1 MEHLRNLEKRYGIDV
16 RVYNPIDVSSFQPTE
31 KAKLIWLEAAGSV
44 TLEFPDLVG
53 LVKKAQTHHVLTAL
67 DNTWGAGLAFN
78 AFDFSDAH
86 LSVDVTVHA
95 LTKYPSGGGDILMGS
110 VVTRER
116 ALHHQLFRTH
126 AIQGISVSGDDV
138 AQVQRSLASMRIRY
152 AAQSESAL
160 QLLAWL
166 KQQPEF
172 VQVLHPA
179 DSSAAGHSY
188 WKDICVDQHS
198 AGLVSV
204 IFKPEF
210 DLQDIRQFCDA
221 LSLFKLGFSWGG
233 PVSLVMLYDLKDMRA
248 LEHTHLQ
255 QGRSMST
262 PIIIAKKT
270 TNTQQDV
277 VLHSKFANRH
287 GLIAGATGTGKTVTL
302 KVLAESF
309 SRLGVPVF
317 LADAKGDVSSLAQAG
332 ASNPKFDERIK
343 SLGIDSIP
351 FAASPV
357 VFWDLF
363 AEQGHPIRTTITEI
377 GPLLLARML
386 NLNDTQEG
394 VLSAVFRI
402 ADDQGMLLID
412 FKDLKAMIGYV
423 SEHAAEF
430 KAEYGN
436 LSPAS
441 LGAIQRNL
449 LALADQGGDQFF
461 GEPSLNILDFIQTDS
476 NGHGYINILAADKLM
491 NTPKLYATFLLWMLS
506 ELFEQLP
513 EVGDMDKPKLVFFF
527 DEAHLLFDNASAAL
541 QEKIEQVVRLIR
553 SKGVGIYF
561 VTQNP
566 LDLPESVLGQLGN
579 RVQHALR
586 AFTPKD
592 QKAVK
597 TAADTFRANPE
608 FKVEQAITELAVGE
622 ALISC
627 LDEQGTPQVVERAW
641 VMPPYSSF
649 SPISPEQRQTLI
661 SQSIVAGI
669 YEKSLDRESAFEL
682 LQNKVVER
690 QQQAVQIEQEK
701 QQTKEQEALAKQK
714 AKEAETLA
722 KQQARE
728 QERIAKEQQKEA
740 EREAKQRE
748 KLIQDTVG
756 TFAKSAARSLGG
768 STGQKI
774 VRGLL
779 GSLFGRK

>member
-1 MEHLRNLEKRYGIDV
+1 
-16 RVYNPIDVSSFQPTE
+16 
-31 KAKLIWLEAAGSV
+31 
-44 TLEFPDLVG
+44 
-53 LVKKAQTHHVLTAL
+53 
-67 DNTWGAGLAFN
+67 
-78 AFDFSDAH
+78 
-86 LSVDVTVHA
+86 
-95 LTKYPSGGGDILMGS
+95 
-110 VVTRER
+110 
-116 ALHHQLFRTH
+116 
-126 AIQGISVSGDDV
+126 
-138 AQVQRSLASMRIRY
+138 
-152 AAQSESAL
+152 
-160 QLLAWL
+160 
-166 KQQPEF
+166 
-172 VQVLHPA
+172 
-179 DSSAAGHSY
+179 
-188 WKDICVDQHS
+188 
-198 AGLVSV
+198 
-204 IFKPEF
+204 
-210 DLQDIRQFCDA
+210 
-221 LSLFKLGFSWGG
+221 
-233 PVSLVMLYDLKDMRA
+233 
-248 LEHTHLQ
+248 
-255 QGRSMST
+255 MST

-402 ADDQGMLLID
+402 ADDHGMLLID

-649 SPISPEQRQTLI
+649 SPISSEQRQALI

-701 QQTKEQEALAKQK
+701 QQAKEQELLAKQQ

>member
-1 MEHLRNLEKRYGIDV
+1 
-16 RVYNPIDVSSFQPTE
+16 
-31 KAKLIWLEAAGSV
+31 
-44 TLEFPDLVG
+44 
-53 LVKKAQTHHVLTAL
+53 
-67 DNTWGAGLAFN
+67 
-78 AFDFSDAH
+78 
-86 LSVDVTVHA
+86 
-95 LTKYPSGGGDILMGS
+95 
-110 VVTRER
+110 
-116 ALHHQLFRTH
+116 
-126 AIQGISVSGDDV
+126 
-138 AQVQRSLASMRIRY
+138 
-152 AAQSESAL
+152 
-160 QLLAWL
+160 
-166 KQQPEF
+166 
-172 VQVLHPA
+172 
-179 DSSAAGHSY
+179 
-188 WKDICVDQHS
+188 
-198 AGLVSV
+198 
-204 IFKPEF
+204 
-210 DLQDIRQFCDA
+210 
-221 LSLFKLGFSWGG
+221 
-233 PVSLVMLYDLKDMRA
+233 
-248 LEHTHLQ
+248 
-255 QGRSMST
+255 MST

-627 LDEQGTPQVVERAW
+627 LDEQGTPQIVERAW

-690 QQQAVQIEQEK
+690 QQQAVQIEREK
-701 QQTKEQEALAKQK
+701 QQAKEQEALAKQK

>member
-1 MEHLRNLEKRYGIDV
+1 
-16 RVYNPIDVSSFQPTE
+16 
-31 KAKLIWLEAAGSV
+31 
-44 TLEFPDLVG
+44 
-53 LVKKAQTHHVLTAL
+53 
-67 DNTWGAGLAFN
+67 
-78 AFDFSDAH
+78 
-86 LSVDVTVHA
+86 
-95 LTKYPSGGGDILMGS
+95 
-110 VVTRER
+110 
-116 ALHHQLFRTH
+116 
-126 AIQGISVSGDDV
+126 
-138 AQVQRSLASMRIRY
+138 
-152 AAQSESAL
+152 
-160 QLLAWL
+160 
-166 KQQPEF
+166 
-172 VQVLHPA
+172 
-179 DSSAAGHSY
+179 
-188 WKDICVDQHS
+188 
-198 AGLVSV
+198 
-204 IFKPEF
+204 
-210 DLQDIRQFCDA
+210 
-221 LSLFKLGFSWGG
+221 
-233 PVSLVMLYDLKDMRA
+233 
-248 LEHTHLQ
+248 
-255 QGRSMST
+255 MST
-262 PIIIAKKT
+262 PIVIAKKT
-270 TNTQQDV
+270 TDTTQNI
-277 VLHSKFANRH
+277 VLHSQFANRH

-309 SRLGVPVF
+309 SRIGVPVF

-332 ASNPKFDERIK
+332 SSNSKFDERIK
-343 SLGIDSIP
+343 NLGIDSIP
-351 FAASPV
+351 FAASPM

-363 AEQGHPIRTTITEI
+363 GEQGHPIRSTVSEI
-377 GPLLLARML
+377 GPLLLAQML

-402 ADDQGMLLID
+402 ADDQGLLLID
-412 FKDLKAMIGYV
+412 FKDLKAMLVYV

-461 GEPSLNILDFIQTDS
+461 GEPSLNILDFIQTDAD
-476 NGHGYINILAADKLM
+476 GRGYINLLAADKLM

-566 LDLPESVLGQLGN
+566 LDLPETVLGQLGN

-597 TAADTFRANPE
+597 TAATTFRANPE
-608 FKVEQAITELAVGE
+608 FDVEQAITELGVGE

-627 LDEQGTPQVVERAW
+627 LDEQGIPQIVERGW
-641 VMPPYSSF
+641 IMPPYSAF
-649 SPISPEQRQTLI
+649 SPISPEIRKALMT
-661 SQSIVAGI
+661 QSIVAGV
-669 YEKSLDRESAFEL
+669 YEQSVDRDSAYER
-682 LQNKVVER
+682 LQQKVAER
-690 QQQAVQIEQEK
+690 QQQAQVDILAKEQAK
-701 QQTKEQEALAKQK
+701 QQEILAKQQV
-714 AKEAETLA
+714 KEAEALA

-728 QERIAKEQQKEA
+728 EECIAKEQQKEA
-740 EREAKQRE
+740 DRAAKQRE

-779 GSLFGRK
+779 GSLFGGK

>member
-1 MEHLRNLEKRYGIDV
+1 
-16 RVYNPIDVSSFQPTE
+16 
-31 KAKLIWLEAAGSV
+31 
-44 TLEFPDLVG
+44 
-53 LVKKAQTHHVLTAL
+53 
-67 DNTWGAGLAFN
+67 
-78 AFDFSDAH
+78 
-86 LSVDVTVHA
+86 
-95 LTKYPSGGGDILMGS
+95 MG
-110 VVTRER
+110 
-116 ALHHQLFRTH
+116 
-126 AIQGISVSGDDV
+126 
-138 AQVQRSLASMRIRY
+138 
-152 AAQSESAL
+152 
-160 QLLAWL
+160 
-166 KQQPEF
+166 
-172 VQVLHPA
+172 
-179 DSSAAGHSY
+179 
-188 WKDICVDQHS
+188 
-198 AGLVSV
+198 
-204 IFKPEF
+204 
-210 DLQDIRQFCDA
+210 
-221 LSLFKLGFSWGG
+221 
-233 PVSLVMLYDLKDMRA
+233 
-248 LEHTHLQ
+248 
-255 QGRSMST
+255 T
-262 PIIIAKKT
+262 PIVIAKKT
-270 TNTQQDV
+270 SNTQQEI
-277 VLHSKFANRH
+277 VLHSQFANRH

-302 KVLAESF
+302 KVLAENF
-309 SRLGVPVF
+309 SRMGVPVF
-317 LADAKGDVSSLAQAG
+317 LADAKGDVSSLAKAG
-332 ASNPKFDERIK
+332 SSNAKFDERLKVLKIE
-343 SLGIDSIP
+343 SIP

-363 AEQGHPIRTTITEI
+363 GEQGHPIRTTVSEI
-377 GPLLLARML
+377 GPLLLAQML

-402 ADDQGMLLID
+402 ADDQGLLLID
-412 FKDLKAMIGYV
+412 FKDLKSILAYI

-430 KAEYGN
+430 QVEYGN

-461 GEPSLNILDFIQTDS
+461 GEPALDIMDFIQTDS
-476 NGHGYINILAADKLM
+476 QGRGNINLLAADKLM

-566 LDLPESVLGQLGN
+566 IDLPESVLGQLGN

-597 TAADTFRANPE
+597 TAADTFRANSE
-608 FKVEQAITELAVGE
+608 FKVDQAITELGVGE

-627 LDEQGTPQVVERAW
+627 LDEQGIPQIVERGW

-649 SPISPEQRQTLI
+649 SPISVDERKILMN
-661 SQSIVAGI
+661 QSIVAGV
-669 YEKSLDRESAFEL
+669 YEQHIDRESAYEM
-682 LQNKVVER
+682 LQQKVVQL
-690 QQQAVQIEQEK
+690 QQQAVAEETAK
-701 QQTKEQEALAKQK
+701 QQAKEQEALAKQQ
-714 AKEAETLA
+714 AKDQEAFA

-728 QERIAKEQQKEA
+728 QERIAREQQKEA
-740 EREAKQRE
+740 DRVSKQRE
-748 KLIQDTVG
+748 KMTQDIVG

>member
-1 MEHLRNLEKRYGIDV
+1 
-16 RVYNPIDVSSFQPTE
+16 
-31 KAKLIWLEAAGSV
+31 
-44 TLEFPDLVG
+44 
-53 LVKKAQTHHVLTAL
+53 
-67 DNTWGAGLAFN
+67 
-78 AFDFSDAH
+78 
-86 LSVDVTVHA
+86 
-95 LTKYPSGGGDILMGS
+95 
-110 VVTRER
+110 
-116 ALHHQLFRTH
+116 
-126 AIQGISVSGDDV
+126 
-138 AQVQRSLASMRIRY
+138 
-152 AAQSESAL
+152 
-160 QLLAWL
+160 
-166 KQQPEF
+166 
-172 VQVLHPA
+172 
-179 DSSAAGHSY
+179 
-188 WKDICVDQHS
+188 
-198 AGLVSV
+198 
-204 IFKPEF
+204 
-210 DLQDIRQFCDA
+210 
-221 LSLFKLGFSWGG
+221 
-233 PVSLVMLYDLKDMRA
+233 
-248 LEHTHLQ
+248 
-255 QGRSMST
+255 MST
-262 PIIIAKKT
+262 PIVIAKKT
-270 TNTQQDV
+270 TDISQEI
-277 VLHSKFANRH
+277 VLHSQFANRH

-309 SRLGVPVF
+309 SRIGVPVF
-317 LADAKGDVSSLAQAG
+317 LADAKGDVSSLSQAG
-332 ASNPKFDERIK
+332 SSSPKFDERLK
-343 SLGIDSIP
+343 TLGIDAIP

-363 AEQGHPIRTTITEI
+363 GEQGHPIRSTVSEI

-402 ADDQGMLLID
+402 ADDQGLLLID
-412 FKDLKAMIGYV
+412 FKDLKAMLSYV

-476 NGHGYINILAADKLM
+476 EGRGYINLLAADKLM

-597 TAADTFRANPE
+597 TAAATFRANPS
-608 FKVEQAITELAVGE
+608 FDVEQAITELGVGE

-627 LDEQGTPQVVERAW
+627 LDKQGTPQMVERGW
-641 VMPPYSSF
+641 VMPPYSAF
-649 SPISPEQRQTLI
+649 SPISSETRKNLMA
-661 SQSIVAGI
+661 QSIVAGV
-669 YEKSLDRESAFEL
+669 YEQSVDRDSAYER
-682 LQNKVVER
+682 LQQKVVER
-690 QQQAVQIEQEK
+690 QQQAESEANAKEQAK
-701 QQTKEQEALAKQK
+701 QQEALAKQQ
-714 AKEAETLA
+714 AK
-722 KQQARE
+722 E
-728 QERIAKEQQKEA
+728 QERLAREQQKEA
-740 EREAKQRE
+740 DRAAKQRE
-748 KLIQDTVG
+748 KLTQDIVG

-779 GSLFGRK
+779 GSLFGGK

>member
-1 MEHLRNLEKRYGIDV
+1 
-16 RVYNPIDVSSFQPTE
+16 
-31 KAKLIWLEAAGSV
+31 
-44 TLEFPDLVG
+44 
-53 LVKKAQTHHVLTAL
+53 
-67 DNTWGAGLAFN
+67 
-78 AFDFSDAH
+78 
-86 LSVDVTVHA
+86 
-95 LTKYPSGGGDILMGS
+95 
-110 VVTRER
+110 
-116 ALHHQLFRTH
+116 
-126 AIQGISVSGDDV
+126 
-138 AQVQRSLASMRIRY
+138 
-152 AAQSESAL
+152 
-160 QLLAWL
+160 
-166 KQQPEF
+166 
-172 VQVLHPA
+172 
-179 DSSAAGHSY
+179 
-188 WKDICVDQHS
+188 
-198 AGLVSV
+198 
-204 IFKPEF
+204 
-210 DLQDIRQFCDA
+210 
-221 LSLFKLGFSWGG
+221 
-233 PVSLVMLYDLKDMRA
+233 
-248 LEHTHLQ
+248 
-255 QGRSMST
+255 MST

-332 ASNPKFDERIK
+332 TSNPKFDERIK

-690 QQQAVQIEQEK
+690 QQQVVQIEQEK
-701 QQTKEQEALAKQK
+701 QQAKEQEALAKQQ
-714 AKEAETLA
+714 AKKAETLA

>member
-1 MEHLRNLEKRYGIDV
+1 
-16 RVYNPIDVSSFQPTE
+16 
-31 KAKLIWLEAAGSV
+31 
-44 TLEFPDLVG
+44 
-53 LVKKAQTHHVLTAL
+53 
-67 DNTWGAGLAFN
+67 
-78 AFDFSDAH
+78 
-86 LSVDVTVHA
+86 
-95 LTKYPSGGGDILMGS
+95 
-110 VVTRER
+110 
-116 ALHHQLFRTH
+116 
-126 AIQGISVSGDDV
+126 
-138 AQVQRSLASMRIRY
+138 
-152 AAQSESAL
+152 
-160 QLLAWL
+160 
-166 KQQPEF
+166 
-172 VQVLHPA
+172 
-179 DSSAAGHSY
+179 
-188 WKDICVDQHS
+188 
-198 AGLVSV
+198 
-204 IFKPEF
+204 
-210 DLQDIRQFCDA
+210 
-221 LSLFKLGFSWGG
+221 
-233 PVSLVMLYDLKDMRA
+233 
-248 LEHTHLQ
+248 
-255 QGRSMST
+255 MST

-343 SLGIDSIP
+343 SLGINSIP

-566 LDLPESVLGQLGN
+566 LDLPESILGQLGN

-701 QQTKEQEALAKQK
+701 QQAKEQEALAKQQ

-728 QERIAKEQQKEA
+728 QERIAKEQQKGA

>member
-1 MEHLRNLEKRYGIDV
+1 
-16 RVYNPIDVSSFQPTE
+16 
-31 KAKLIWLEAAGSV
+31 
-44 TLEFPDLVG
+44 
-53 LVKKAQTHHVLTAL
+53 
-67 DNTWGAGLAFN
+67 
-78 AFDFSDAH
+78 
-86 LSVDVTVHA
+86 
-95 LTKYPSGGGDILMGS
+95 
-110 VVTRER
+110 
-116 ALHHQLFRTH
+116 
-126 AIQGISVSGDDV
+126 
-138 AQVQRSLASMRIRY
+138 
-152 AAQSESAL
+152 
-160 QLLAWL
+160 
-166 KQQPEF
+166 
-172 VQVLHPA
+172 
-179 DSSAAGHSY
+179 
-188 WKDICVDQHS
+188 
-198 AGLVSV
+198 
-204 IFKPEF
+204 
-210 DLQDIRQFCDA
+210 
-221 LSLFKLGFSWGG
+221 
-233 PVSLVMLYDLKDMRA
+233 
-248 LEHTHLQ
+248 
-255 QGRSMST
+255 MST
-262 PIIIAKKT
+262 PIVIAKKT
-270 TNTQQDV
+270 TDTTQEI
-277 VLHSKFANRH
+277 VLHSQFANRH

-309 SRLGVPVF
+309 SRIGVPVF

-332 ASNPKFDERIK
+332 SSSPKFDDRIK
-343 SLGIDSIP
+343 ILGIDSIP

-363 AEQGHPIRTTITEI
+363 GDQGHPIRSTVSEI

-402 ADDQGMLLID
+402 ADDQGLLLID
-412 FKDLKAMIGYV
+412 FKDLKAMLSYV

-436 LSPAS
+436 LPPAS

-476 NGHGYINILAADKLM
+476 EGRGYINLLAADKLM

-597 TAADTFRANPE
+597 TAAATFRANSS
-608 FKVEQAITELAVGE
+608 FDVEQAITELGVGE

-627 LDEQGTPQVVERAW
+627 LDEQGTPQMVERGW
-641 VMPPYSSF
+641 VMPPYSAF
-649 SPISPEQRQTLI
+649 SPISLETRKSLMA
-661 SQSIVAGI
+661 QSIVAGV
-669 YEKSLDRESAFEL
+669 YEQSVDRESAYEL
-682 LQNKVVER
+682 LQQKVVER
-690 QQQAVQIEQEK
+690 QQQVESEAAAKEHAK
-701 QQTKEQEALAKQK
+701 QQEVI
-714 AKEAETLA
+714 A
-722 KQQARE
+722 KQQAKE
-728 QERIAKEQQKEA
+728 QERLVREQQKEA
-740 EREAKQRE
+740 DRAAKQRE
-748 KLIQDTVG
+748 KLTQDIVG

-779 GSLFGRK
+779 GSLFGGK

>member
-1 MEHLRNLEKRYGIDV
+1 
-16 RVYNPIDVSSFQPTE
+16 
-31 KAKLIWLEAAGSV
+31 
-44 TLEFPDLVG
+44 
-53 LVKKAQTHHVLTAL
+53 
-67 DNTWGAGLAFN
+67 
-78 AFDFSDAH
+78 
-86 LSVDVTVHA
+86 
-95 LTKYPSGGGDILMGS
+95 
-110 VVTRER
+110 
-116 ALHHQLFRTH
+116 
-126 AIQGISVSGDDV
+126 
-138 AQVQRSLASMRIRY
+138 
-152 AAQSESAL
+152 
-160 QLLAWL
+160 
-166 KQQPEF
+166 
-172 VQVLHPA
+172 
-179 DSSAAGHSY
+179 
-188 WKDICVDQHS
+188 
-198 AGLVSV
+198 
-204 IFKPEF
+204 
-210 DLQDIRQFCDA
+210 
-221 LSLFKLGFSWGG
+221 
-233 PVSLVMLYDLKDMRA
+233 
-248 LEHTHLQ
+248 
-255 QGRSMST
+255 MST
-262 PIIIAKKT
+262 AIIIAKKT

-701 QQTKEQEALAKQK
+701 QQAKEQEALAKQQ

>member
-1 MEHLRNLEKRYGIDV
+1 
-16 RVYNPIDVSSFQPTE
+16 
-31 KAKLIWLEAAGSV
+31 
-44 TLEFPDLVG
+44 
-53 LVKKAQTHHVLTAL
+53 
-67 DNTWGAGLAFN
+67 
-78 AFDFSDAH
+78 
-86 LSVDVTVHA
+86 
-95 LTKYPSGGGDILMGS
+95 
-110 VVTRER
+110 
-116 ALHHQLFRTH
+116 
-126 AIQGISVSGDDV
+126 
-138 AQVQRSLASMRIRY
+138 
-152 AAQSESAL
+152 
-160 QLLAWL
+160 
-166 KQQPEF
+166 
-172 VQVLHPA
+172 
-179 DSSAAGHSY
+179 
-188 WKDICVDQHS
+188 
-198 AGLVSV
+198 
-204 IFKPEF
+204 
-210 DLQDIRQFCDA
+210 
-221 LSLFKLGFSWGG
+221 
-233 PVSLVMLYDLKDMRA
+233 
-248 LEHTHLQ
+248 
-255 QGRSMST
+255 MST

-649 SPISPEQRQTLI
+649 TPISPEQRQALI

-701 QQTKEQEALAKQK
+701 QQAKEQELLAKQQ

-728 QERIAKEQQKEA
+728 QERIAKEQQKGA

>member
-1 MEHLRNLEKRYGIDV
+1 
-16 RVYNPIDVSSFQPTE
+16 
-31 KAKLIWLEAAGSV
+31 
-44 TLEFPDLVG
+44 
-53 LVKKAQTHHVLTAL
+53 
-67 DNTWGAGLAFN
+67 
-78 AFDFSDAH
+78 
-86 LSVDVTVHA
+86 
-95 LTKYPSGGGDILMGS
+95 MG
-110 VVTRER
+110 
-116 ALHHQLFRTH
+116 
-126 AIQGISVSGDDV
+126 
-138 AQVQRSLASMRIRY
+138 
-152 AAQSESAL
+152 
-160 QLLAWL
+160 
-166 KQQPEF
+166 
-172 VQVLHPA
+172 
-179 DSSAAGHSY
+179 
-188 WKDICVDQHS
+188 
-198 AGLVSV
+198 
-204 IFKPEF
+204 
-210 DLQDIRQFCDA
+210 
-221 LSLFKLGFSWGG
+221 
-233 PVSLVMLYDLKDMRA
+233 
-248 LEHTHLQ
+248 
-255 QGRSMST
+255 T
-262 PIIIAKKT
+262 PIIIGKKT
-270 TNTQQDV
+270 QDTTQDV
-277 VLHSKFANRH
+277 VLHSQFANRH

-317 LADAKGDVSSLAQAG
+317 LADAKGDVSSLAKAG
-332 ASNPKFDERIK
+332 ENNPKFDERIK
-343 SLGIDSIP
+343 SLNIESIP

-363 AEQGHPIRTTITEI
+363 GEQGHPIRTTISEI
-377 GPLLLARML
+377 GPLLLARIL

-402 ADDQGMLLID
+402 ADDQGLLLID
-412 FKDLKAMIGYV
+412 FKDLKAMISYV

-430 KAEYGN
+430 KNEYGN

-449 LALADQGGDQFF
+449 LALADQGGDKFF
-461 GEPSLNILDFIQTDS
+461 GEPALNIMDFIQTDAQGRG
-476 NGHGYINILAADKLM
+476 NINLLAADKLM

-527 DEAHLLFDNASAAL
+527 DEAHLLFDNASPAL

-597 TAADTFRANPE
+597 TAADTFRANPA
-608 FKVEQAITELAVGE
+608 FKVDQVITELAVGE

-627 LDEQGTPQVVERAW
+627 LDEQGTPQIVERAW

-649 SPISPEQRQTLI
+649 SPIAVEERKALMANSV
-661 SQSIVAGI
+661 VAGV
-669 YEKSLDRESAFEL
+669 YDTEADRESAYEL
-682 LQNKVVER
+682 LQNKVAER
-690 QQQAVQIEQEK
+690 QQQAVQAEQDKIEA
-701 QQTKEQEALAKQK
+701 KEQEALAKQQ
-714 AKEAETLA
+714 AKEADALA

-728 QERIAKEQQKEA
+728 QERLAREQQKDA
-740 EREAKQRE
+740 ERSAKQRE

-774 VRGLL
+774 IRGLL
-779 GSLFGRK
+779 GSIFGKK

>member
-1 MEHLRNLEKRYGIDV
+1 
-16 RVYNPIDVSSFQPTE
+16 
-31 KAKLIWLEAAGSV
+31 
-44 TLEFPDLVG
+44 
-53 LVKKAQTHHVLTAL
+53 
-67 DNTWGAGLAFN
+67 
-78 AFDFSDAH
+78 
-86 LSVDVTVHA
+86 
-95 LTKYPSGGGDILMGS
+95 
-110 VVTRER
+110 
-116 ALHHQLFRTH
+116 
-126 AIQGISVSGDDV
+126 
-138 AQVQRSLASMRIRY
+138 
-152 AAQSESAL
+152 
-160 QLLAWL
+160 
-166 KQQPEF
+166 
-172 VQVLHPA
+172 
-179 DSSAAGHSY
+179 
-188 WKDICVDQHS
+188 
-198 AGLVSV
+198 
-204 IFKPEF
+204 
-210 DLQDIRQFCDA
+210 
-221 LSLFKLGFSWGG
+221 
-233 PVSLVMLYDLKDMRA
+233 
-248 LEHTHLQ
+248 
-255 QGRSMST
+255 MST
-262 PIIIAKKT
+262 PIVIAKKT
-270 TNTQQDV
+270 TDTTQDI
-277 VLHSKFANRH
+277 VLHSQFANRH

-317 LADAKGDVSSLAQAG
+317 LADAKGDVSSLAKAG
-332 ASNPKFDERIK
+332 TSSPKFDERLK
-343 SLGIDSIP
+343 LLGIESVP

-357 VFWDLF
+357 IFWDLF
-363 AEQGHPIRTTITEI
+363 GQQGHPIRTTISEI

-402 ADDQGMLLID
+402 ADDQGLLLID
-412 FKDLKAMIGYV
+412 FKDLKAMLTYV
-423 SEHAAEF
+423 SENAADL

-449 LALADQGGDQFF
+449 LALGDQGGEQFF

-527 DEAHLLFDNASAAL
+527 DEAHLLFDNASQNL

-561 VTQNP
+561 ITQNP

-597 TAADTFRANPE
+597 TAADTFRANPD
-608 FKVEQAITELAVGE
+608 FKVDQAITELAVGE

-627 LDEQGTPQVVERAW
+627 LDEQGTPQIVERGW
-641 VMPPYSSF
+641 VMPPYSAF
-649 SPISPEQRQTLI
+649 NPITPEERQVI
-661 SQSIVAGI
+661 IAQSIVAGV
-669 YEKSLDRESAFEL
+669 YDQAVDRDSAYEL
-682 LQNKVVER
+682 LQQKVL
-690 QQQAVQIEQEK
+690 QQA
-701 QQTKEQEALAKQK
+701 QQKEADALAKQQS
-714 AKEAETLA
+714 KEQETLA

-728 QERIAKEQQKEA
+728 QERFAKEQQKAA
-740 EREAKQRE
+740 EKAQRDRE
-748 KLIQDTVG
+748 KLTQDIVG

-779 GSLFGRK
+779 GSLFGKR

>member
-1 MEHLRNLEKRYGIDV
+1 
-16 RVYNPIDVSSFQPTE
+16 
-31 KAKLIWLEAAGSV
+31 
-44 TLEFPDLVG
+44 
-53 LVKKAQTHHVLTAL
+53 
-67 DNTWGAGLAFN
+67 
-78 AFDFSDAH
+78 
-86 LSVDVTVHA
+86 
-95 LTKYPSGGGDILMGS
+95 
-110 VVTRER
+110 
-116 ALHHQLFRTH
+116 
-126 AIQGISVSGDDV
+126 
-138 AQVQRSLASMRIRY
+138 
-152 AAQSESAL
+152 
-160 QLLAWL
+160 
-166 KQQPEF
+166 
-172 VQVLHPA
+172 
-179 DSSAAGHSY
+179 
-188 WKDICVDQHS
+188 
-198 AGLVSV
+198 
-204 IFKPEF
+204 
-210 DLQDIRQFCDA
+210 
-221 LSLFKLGFSWGG
+221 
-233 PVSLVMLYDLKDMRA
+233 
-248 LEHTHLQ
+248 
-255 QGRSMST
+255 MST

-343 SLGIDSIP
+343 SLGINSIP

-649 SPISPEQRQTLI
+649 SPISPEQRQALI

-701 QQTKEQEALAKQK
+701 QQAKEQELLAKQQ
-714 AKEAETLA
+714 AKEAKTLA

>member
-1 MEHLRNLEKRYGIDV
+1 
-16 RVYNPIDVSSFQPTE
+16 
-31 KAKLIWLEAAGSV
+31 
-44 TLEFPDLVG
+44 
-53 LVKKAQTHHVLTAL
+53 
-67 DNTWGAGLAFN
+67 
-78 AFDFSDAH
+78 
-86 LSVDVTVHA
+86 
-95 LTKYPSGGGDILMGS
+95 
-110 VVTRER
+110 
-116 ALHHQLFRTH
+116 
-126 AIQGISVSGDDV
+126 
-138 AQVQRSLASMRIRY
+138 
-152 AAQSESAL
+152 
-160 QLLAWL
+160 
-166 KQQPEF
+166 
-172 VQVLHPA
+172 
-179 DSSAAGHSY
+179 
-188 WKDICVDQHS
+188 
-198 AGLVSV
+198 
-204 IFKPEF
+204 
-210 DLQDIRQFCDA
+210 
-221 LSLFKLGFSWGG
+221 
-233 PVSLVMLYDLKDMRA
+233 
-248 LEHTHLQ
+248 
-255 QGRSMST
+255 MST

-343 SLGIDSIP
+343 SLGINSIP

-649 SPISPEQRQTLI
+649 SPISPEQRQALI

-690 QQQAVQIEQEK
+690 QQQALQIEQEK
-701 QQTKEQEALAKQK
+701 QQ

-728 QERIAKEQQKEA
+728 QEQIAKEQQKEA

>member
-1 MEHLRNLEKRYGIDV
+1 
-16 RVYNPIDVSSFQPTE
+16 
-31 KAKLIWLEAAGSV
+31 
-44 TLEFPDLVG
+44 
-53 LVKKAQTHHVLTAL
+53 
-67 DNTWGAGLAFN
+67 
-78 AFDFSDAH
+78 
-86 LSVDVTVHA
+86 
-95 LTKYPSGGGDILMGS
+95 
-110 VVTRER
+110 
-116 ALHHQLFRTH
+116 
-126 AIQGISVSGDDV
+126 
-138 AQVQRSLASMRIRY
+138 
-152 AAQSESAL
+152 
-160 QLLAWL
+160 
-166 KQQPEF
+166 
-172 VQVLHPA
+172 
-179 DSSAAGHSY
+179 
-188 WKDICVDQHS
+188 
-198 AGLVSV
+198 
-204 IFKPEF
+204 
-210 DLQDIRQFCDA
+210 
-221 LSLFKLGFSWGG
+221 
-233 PVSLVMLYDLKDMRA
+233 
-248 LEHTHLQ
+248 
-255 QGRSMST
+255 MST

-597 TAADTFRANPE
+597 TAADTFRTNPE

-649 SPISPEQRQTLI
+649 SPISSEQRQALI

>member
-1 MEHLRNLEKRYGIDV
+1 
-16 RVYNPIDVSSFQPTE
+16 
-31 KAKLIWLEAAGSV
+31 
-44 TLEFPDLVG
+44 
-53 LVKKAQTHHVLTAL
+53 
-67 DNTWGAGLAFN
+67 
-78 AFDFSDAH
+78 
-86 LSVDVTVHA
+86 
-95 LTKYPSGGGDILMGS
+95 
-110 VVTRER
+110 
-116 ALHHQLFRTH
+116 
-126 AIQGISVSGDDV
+126 
-138 AQVQRSLASMRIRY
+138 
-152 AAQSESAL
+152 
-160 QLLAWL
+160 
-166 KQQPEF
+166 
-172 VQVLHPA
+172 
-179 DSSAAGHSY
+179 
-188 WKDICVDQHS
+188 
-198 AGLVSV
+198 
-204 IFKPEF
+204 
-210 DLQDIRQFCDA
+210 
-221 LSLFKLGFSWGG
+221 
-233 PVSLVMLYDLKDMRA
+233 
-248 LEHTHLQ
+248 
-255 QGRSMST
+255 MST

-649 SPISPEQRQTLI
+649 SPISPEQRQALI

-669 YEKSLDRESAFEL
+669 YEKRLDRESAFEL

-701 QQTKEQEALAKQK
+701 QQAKEQEALAKQQ

>member
-1 MEHLRNLEKRYGIDV
+1 
-16 RVYNPIDVSSFQPTE
+16 
-31 KAKLIWLEAAGSV
+31 
-44 TLEFPDLVG
+44 
-53 LVKKAQTHHVLTAL
+53 
-67 DNTWGAGLAFN
+67 
-78 AFDFSDAH
+78 
-86 LSVDVTVHA
+86 
-95 LTKYPSGGGDILMGS
+95 MG
-110 VVTRER
+110 
-116 ALHHQLFRTH
+116 
-126 AIQGISVSGDDV
+126 
-138 AQVQRSLASMRIRY
+138 
-152 AAQSESAL
+152 
-160 QLLAWL
+160 
-166 KQQPEF
+166 
-172 VQVLHPA
+172 
-179 DSSAAGHSY
+179 
-188 WKDICVDQHS
+188 
-198 AGLVSV
+198 
-204 IFKPEF
+204 
-210 DLQDIRQFCDA
+210 
-221 LSLFKLGFSWGG
+221 
-233 PVSLVMLYDLKDMRA
+233 
-248 LEHTHLQ
+248 
-255 QGRSMST
+255 T
-262 PIIIAKKT
+262 PIVIAKKT
-270 TNTQQDV
+270 TDTTQDI
-277 VLHSKFANRH
+277 VLHSQFANRH

-317 LADAKGDVSSLAQAG
+317 LADAKGDVSSLAKAG
-332 ASNPKFDERIK
+332 VSSPKFGERLKTLNIE
-343 SLGIDSIP
+343 SVP

-357 VFWDLF
+357 MFWDLF
-363 AEQGHPIRTTITEI
+363 GQQGHPIRTTISEI
-377 GPLLLARML
+377 GPLLLAQML

-402 ADDQGMLLID
+402 ADDQGLLLID
-412 FKDLKAMIGYV
+412 FKDLKAMLTYV
-423 SEHAAEF
+423 SENAAEL

-449 LALADQGGDQFF
+449 LALGDQGGEQFF
-461 GEPSLNILDFIQTDS
+461 GEPSLNILDFIQTDTQ
-476 NGHGYINILAADKLM
+476 GQGYINILAADKLM

-608 FKVEQAITELAVGE
+608 FKVDQAITELAVGE

-627 LDEQGTPQVVERAW
+627 LDEQGTPQIVERGW

-649 SPISPEQRQTLI
+649 TPITPEERQVI
-661 SQSIVAGI
+661 IGQSIVAGV
-669 YEKSLDRESAFEL
+669 YDQAVDRDSAYEL
-682 LQNKVVER
+682 LQKKVL
-690 QQQAVQIEQEK
+690 QQSQQKQADELEK
-701 QQTKEQEALAKQK
+701 QQSKEQDA
-714 AKEAETLA
+714 LA
-722 KQQARE
+722 KQQAKE
-728 QERIAKEQQKEA
+728 QERFAKEQQKAA
-740 EREAKQRE
+740 EKAQRDRE
-748 KLIQDTVG
+748 KLTQDIVG

-779 GSLFGRK
+779 GSLFGK

>member
-1 MEHLRNLEKRYGIDV
+1 
-16 RVYNPIDVSSFQPTE
+16 
-31 KAKLIWLEAAGSV
+31 
-44 TLEFPDLVG
+44 
-53 LVKKAQTHHVLTAL
+53 
-67 DNTWGAGLAFN
+67 
-78 AFDFSDAH
+78 
-86 LSVDVTVHA
+86 
-95 LTKYPSGGGDILMGS
+95 
-110 VVTRER
+110 
-116 ALHHQLFRTH
+116 
-126 AIQGISVSGDDV
+126 
-138 AQVQRSLASMRIRY
+138 
-152 AAQSESAL
+152 
-160 QLLAWL
+160 
-166 KQQPEF
+166 
-172 VQVLHPA
+172 
-179 DSSAAGHSY
+179 
-188 WKDICVDQHS
+188 
-198 AGLVSV
+198 
-204 IFKPEF
+204 
-210 DLQDIRQFCDA
+210 
-221 LSLFKLGFSWGG
+221 
-233 PVSLVMLYDLKDMRA
+233 
-248 LEHTHLQ
+248 
-255 QGRSMST
+255 MST

-597 TAADTFRANPE
+597 TAADTFRANTE

-701 QQTKEQEALAKQK
+701 QQAKEQEALAKQQ

>member
-1 MEHLRNLEKRYGIDV
+1 
-16 RVYNPIDVSSFQPTE
+16 
-31 KAKLIWLEAAGSV
+31 
-44 TLEFPDLVG
+44 
-53 LVKKAQTHHVLTAL
+53 
-67 DNTWGAGLAFN
+67 
-78 AFDFSDAH
+78 
-86 LSVDVTVHA
+86 
-95 LTKYPSGGGDILMGS
+95 
-110 VVTRER
+110 
-116 ALHHQLFRTH
+116 
-126 AIQGISVSGDDV
+126 
-138 AQVQRSLASMRIRY
+138 
-152 AAQSESAL
+152 
-160 QLLAWL
+160 
-166 KQQPEF
+166 
-172 VQVLHPA
+172 
-179 DSSAAGHSY
+179 
-188 WKDICVDQHS
+188 
-198 AGLVSV
+198 
-204 IFKPEF
+204 
-210 DLQDIRQFCDA
+210 
-221 LSLFKLGFSWGG
+221 
-233 PVSLVMLYDLKDMRA
+233 
-248 LEHTHLQ
+248 
-255 QGRSMST
+255 MST
-262 PIIIAKKT
+262 PIVIAKKT
-270 TNTQQDV
+270 TDTTQDI
-277 VLHSKFANRH
+277 VLHSQFANRH

-317 LADAKGDVSSLAQAG
+317 LADAKGDVSSLAKAG
-332 ASNPKFDERIK
+332 VSSPKFGERLKTLNIE
-343 SLGIDSIP
+343 SVP

-357 VFWDLF
+357 MFWDLF
-363 AEQGHPIRTTITEI
+363 GQQGHPIRTTISEI
-377 GPLLLARML
+377 GPLLLAQML

-394 VLSAVFRI
+394 VLSAVFRV
-402 ADDQGMLLID
+402 ADDQGVLLID
-412 FKDLKAMIGYV
+412 FKDLKAMLSYV
-423 SEHAAEF
+423 SENAAEL

-449 LALADQGGDQFF
+449 LALGDQGGEQFF
-461 GEPSLNILDFIQTDS
+461 GEPSLNILDFIQTDT

-561 VTQNP
+561 ITQNP

-608 FKVEQAITELAVGE
+608 FKVDQAITELAVGE

-627 LDEQGTPQVVERAW
+627 LDEQGTPQIVERGW

-649 SPISPEQRQTLI
+649 TPITPEERQVI
-661 SQSIVAGI
+661 IGQSIVAGV
-669 YEKSLDRESAFEL
+669 YDQAVDRDSAYEL
-682 LQNKVVER
+682 LQKKVL
-690 QQQAVQIEQEK
+690 QQSQQKQADELEK
-701 QQTKEQEALAKQK
+701 QESKEQNA
-714 AKEAETLA
+714 LA
-722 KQQARE
+722 KQQAKE
-728 QERIAKEQQKEA
+728 QERFAKEQQKAA
-740 EREAKQRE
+740 EKAQRDRE
-748 KLIQDTVG
+748 KLTQDIVG

-779 GSLFGRK
+779 GSLFGK